1 MVLVRARHTRQSDPA
16 LAGPTTQTAVRVPE
30 VQRQAVQDA
39 IAGGLPGIH
48 SFTDV
53 VVDALWL
60 WLYEQQQEW
69 RQVYGK
75 VTISGQML
83 KDGPVQEHT
92 FVPPE
97 MDLSDPGLTLSE
109 DAVVVLDETGGH
121 VVDRPR
127 PDSAGRPRWEDVDP
141 DLLEDS

>member
-1 MVLVRARHTRQSDPA
+1 MVVRARHTRQSDPA

-60 WLYEQQQEW
+60 WLYETASFRGQAHV
-69 RQVYGK
+69 RAAVDTQVAI
-75 VTISGQML
+75 TEAAEAARP
-83 KDGPVQEHT
+83 D
-92 FVPPE
+92 PE
-97 MDLSDPGLTLSE
+97 P
-109 DAVVVLDETGGH
+109 

-127 PDSAGRPRWEDVDP
+127 PESNGRPKWEDVDP
-141 DLLEDS
+141 SALDED

>member
-1 MVLVRARHTRQSDPA
+1 MRARHTRQSDPE

-60 WLYEQQQEW
+60 WLYETASF
-69 RQVYGK
+69 R
-75 VTISGQML
+75 GQANVSTAVATQIAIVEA
-83 KDGPVQEHT
+83 GEAARPA
-92 FVPPE
+92 PE
-97 MDLSDPGLTLSE
+97 P
-109 DAVVVLDETGGH
+109 
-121 VVDRPR
+121 VVDQPR
-127 PDSAGRPRWEDVDP
+127 PDSSGRPRWEDVDP